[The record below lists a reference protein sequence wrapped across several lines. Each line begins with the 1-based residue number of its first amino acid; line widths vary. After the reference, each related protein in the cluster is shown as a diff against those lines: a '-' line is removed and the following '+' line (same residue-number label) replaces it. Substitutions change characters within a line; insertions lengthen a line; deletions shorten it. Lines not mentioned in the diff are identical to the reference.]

1 MKVDR
6 FRYLTVLVAG
16 FLLLLAVPLF
26 SQTQPGQK
34 PQARSTQAAVQQE
47 EQQDYT
53 EEEYDAYDKACNEK
67 DLDKQGPMLLA
78 FMEKYPKSK
87 LQQYIVTS
95 FQTLMYELQKQKK
108 YDKLEPLAEQWLKY
122 FPNDLQ
128 TWVYIADAAQKQGHL
143 DKFIE
148 YGLKIYA
155 QKPTAGMA
163 YYLAEAFE
171 KTGSQAQHLAWT
183 EKLFGYP
190 EFDDKYELRMIFVK
204 KYAEEKNMDKA
215 AEYAQLALK
224 SMASAKRPDGVPEA
238 GWNKRLKE
246 SKRSCHYLIG
256 LTLYDQDKYT
266 QAIQE
271 LERALAVDPRFDMA
285 HYYIGLS
292 LWKLGKVENHEAPLS
307 FAKAELLKGEMSR
320 QAKEHLEKI
329 YKAIHNNTTIGIDKI
344 YRRAQSELA
353 GEKAQGQ

>member
-1 MKVDR
+1 MKVDYLK
-6 FRYLTVLVAG
+6 YLTVLAAG
-16 FLLLLAVPLF
+16 LLLLCTVPVF
-26 SQTQPGQK
+26 SQTQPGQN
-34 PQARSTQAAVQQE
+34 PQARPAQAVAQQE
-47 EQQDYT
+47 EQEYT
-53 EEEYDAYDKACNEK
+53 EEEYEAYEKACNEK
-67 DLDKQGPMLLA
+67 DLDKQGPMLLG
-78 FMEKYPKSK
+78 FMEKYPNSK

-122 FPNDLQ
+122 FPDDLQ
-128 TWVYIADAAQKQGHL
+128 TWVYIADAAQKLGHFK
-143 DKFIE
+143 KFTD

-155 QKPTAGMA
+155 QKPTAGMC

-171 KTGSQAQHLAWT
+171 KTGDQAQHLAWT

-204 KYAEEKNMDKA
+204 KHAEEKRMGKA

-224 SMASAKRPDGVPEA
+224 SMVMSKRPDGVAEA
-238 GWNKRLKE
+238 EWNKRLKE

-256 LTLYDQDKYT
+256 LNLYDEDKYR

-285 HYYIGLS
+285 YYYIGLS
-292 LWKLGKVENHEAPLS
+292 QWKLGQVENHEAPLS
-307 FAKAELLKGEMSR
+307 FAKAYLLKGEMSG

-344 YRRAQSELA
+344 YRRAESELA
-353 GEKAQGQ
+353 GEKAEAR